1 MRAGVSFTPCDC
13 VSVYLLFCIL
23 VAEGI
28 FLGQCLRN
36 VFIYNSEKEETFFQQ
51 NEMPGEHFIL
61 IC

>member
-1 MRAGVSFTPCDC
+1 MA
-13 VSVYLLFCIL
+13 
-23 VAEGI
+23 

-36 VFIYNSEKEETFFQQ
+36 VFIYNSEKEETFLQQ